1 MNGIMSIKTFYK
13 IQKEIEDRSW
23 RHQPT
28 KPVLPCLGNEFI
40 AIRGK
45 IERIDKEV
53 EEHGFEIESYE
64 HVKKSIQKMREGAKV
79 GAILGTL
86 RGQYGLT
93 GGAYVEPAR
102 IKANFVNVQINN
114 EIYRGWV
121 GDCPFQ
127 VGDEVEVVVEWQ
139 NDHYELYAI
148 AKPDER
154 IISVCPNCFRGRWAY
169 FFYTFP
175 RAIITLLIILLVMT
189 GFYIHYNDLDSVLTL
204 DEEYTEYI
212 SVLTFFFGSLT
223 TLALYMAI
231 KDSLT
236 TKVKIAEQIF
246 KALNLE
252 KLTRIDLRK
261 KTNRKVRRL
270 KRQGTYQSNS
280 LKPKIILLTW
290 TNDNYLFYY

>member
-1 MNGIMSIKTFYK
+1 MSIKDFYK
-13 IQKEIEDRSW
+13 IQKEVEDRSW

-53 EEHGFEIESYE
+53 EKAGFEIESYE
-64 HVKKSIQKMREGAKV
+64 HVKKSIQKMHEGAKI

-102 IKANFVNVQINN
+102 IKANFVNIQINN

-121 GDCPFQ
+121 GDCPFEA
-127 VGDEVEVVVEWQ
+127 GDEVEVVVEWH

-175 RAIITLLIILLVMT
+175 RTIIIWFISLLV
-189 GFYIHYNDLDSVLTL
+189 I
-204 DEEYTEYI
+204 
-212 SVLTFFFGSLT
+212 TFFMSNSIDELLSLNKSF
-223 TLALYMAI
+223 LNRVLVIAYNMGFIAILGLYMAI

-290 TNDNYLFYY
+290 MNDNYLFYY

>member
-1 MNGIMSIKTFYK
+1 MSIKDFYK

-28 KPVLPCLGNEFI
+28 KPVLPCWGNEFI

-53 EEHGFEIESYE
+53 EKAGFEIESYE
-64 HVKKSIQKMREGAKV
+64 HVKKSIQKMHEGAKI

-175 RAIITLLIILLVMT
+175 RTIIIWFISLLV
-189 GFYIHYNDLDSVLTL
+189 I
-204 DEEYTEYI
+204 
-212 SVLTFFFGSLT
+212 TFFMSNSIDELLSLNKSF
-223 TLALYMAI
+223 LNKVLVIAYNMGFIAILGLYMAI

-261 KTNRKVRRL
+261 KTNRKVRKL

-290 TNDNYLFYY
+290 MNDNYLFYY

>member
-1 MNGIMSIKTFYK
+1 MSIKDFYK
-13 IQKEIEDRSW
+13 IQKEVENRSW

-28 KPVLPCLGNEFI
+28 KPVLPCWGNEFI
-40 AIRGK
+40 AIRGR

-53 EEHGFEIESYE
+53 GEAGFEIESYE
-64 HVKKSIQKMREGAKV
+64 HVKKSIQKMHEGAKI
-79 GAILGTL
+79 GAILGIFH
-86 RGQYGLT
+86 GQYGLT
-93 GGAYVEPAR
+93 GGAYVEPLSR
-102 IKANFVNVQINN
+102 KANFVNVQINN

-175 RAIITLLIILLVMT
+175 RAIITLLIILLVIT
-189 GFYIHYNDLDSVLTL
+189 GLYIYYNDLDSVLTL
-204 DEEYTEYI
+204 DKDYTENI
-212 SVLTFFFGSLT
+212 SLYTFFIGSITILG
-223 TLALYMAI
+223 LYMAI

-290 TNDNYLFYY
+290 MNDNYLFYY

>member
-1 MNGIMSIKTFYK
+1 MSIKTFYK
-13 IQKEIEDRSW
+13 IQKEVEDRSW

-64 HVKKSIQKMREGAKV
+64 HVKKSIQKMREGAKI

-121 GDCPFQ
+121 GDCPFEA
-127 VGDEVEVVVEWQ
+127 GDEVEVVVEWQ

-246 KALNLE
+246 KALNLD

>member
-1 MNGIMSIKTFYK
+1 MSIKDFYK

-53 EEHGFEIESYE
+53 EKAGFEIESYE
-64 HVKKSIQKMREGAKV
+64 HVKKSIQKMHEGAKI
-79 GAILGTL
+79 GAILGAL

-102 IKANFVNVQINN
+102 IKANFVNIQINN

-121 GDCPFQ
+121 GDCPFEA
-127 VGDEVEVVVEWQ
+127 GDEVEVVVEWQ

-175 RAIITLLIILLVMT
+175 RTIIIWFISLLV
-189 GFYIHYNDLDSVLTL
+189 I
-204 DEEYTEYI
+204 
-212 SVLTFFFGSLT
+212 TFFMYNSIDELLSLNKSF
-223 TLALYMAI
+223 LNRVLVIAYNMGFIAILGLYMAI

-270 KRQGTYQSNS
+270 KRQGTYQLNS

-290 TNDNYLFYY
+290 MNDNYLFYY

>member
-1 MNGIMSIKTFYK
+1 MNETMSIKDFYK
-13 IQKEIEDRSW
+13 IQKEVEDRSW

-53 EEHGFEIESYE
+53 EKAGFEIESYE
-64 HVKKSIQKMREGAKV
+64 HVKKSIQKMHEGAKI

-102 IKANFVNVQINN
+102 IKANFVNIQINN

-121 GDCPFQ
+121 GDCPFEA
-127 VGDEVEVVVEWQ
+127 GDEVEVVVEWQ

-175 RAIITLLIILLVMT
+175 RTIIIWFISLLV
-189 GFYIHYNDLDSVLTL
+189 I
-204 DEEYTEYI
+204 
-212 SVLTFFFGSLT
+212 TFFMSNSIDELLSLNKSF
-223 TLALYMAI
+223 LNRVLVIAYNMGFIAILGLYMAI

-290 TNDNYLFYY
+290 MNDNYLFYY

>member
-1 MNGIMSIKTFYK
+1 MNEIMSIKDFYK
-13 IQKEIEDRSW
+13 IQKEVEDRSW

-28 KPVLPCLGNEFI
+28 KPVLPCWGNEFI

-79 GAILGTL
+79 GAILGIF

-93 GGAYVEPAR
+93 GGAYVEPLSR
-102 IKANFVNVQINN
+102 KANFVNVQINN

-121 GDCPFQ
+121 GDCSFEA
-127 VGDEVEVVVEWQ
+127 GDEVEVVVEWQ

-175 RAIITLLIILLVMT
+175 RTIIIWFISLLV
-189 GFYIHYNDLDSVLTL
+189 I
-204 DEEYTEYI
+204 
-212 SVLTFFFGSLT
+212 TF
-223 TLALYMAI
+223 
-231 KDSLT
+231 
-236 TKVKIAEQIF
+236 
-246 KALNLE
+246 
-252 KLTRIDLRK
+252 
-261 KTNRKVRRL
+261 
-270 KRQGTYQSNS
+270 
-280 LKPKIILLTW
+280 
-290 TNDNYLFYY
+290 

>member
-1 MNGIMSIKTFYK
+1 MNEIMSIKTFYK
-13 IQKEIEDRSW
+13 IQKEVEDRSW

-64 HVKKSIQKMREGAKV
+64 HVKKSIQKMREGAKI

-121 GDCPFQ
+121 GDCPFEA
-127 VGDEVEVVVEWQ
+127 GDEVEVVVEWQ

-246 KALNLE
+246 KALNLD

>member
-1 MNGIMSIKTFYK
+1 MSIKDFYK
-13 IQKEIEDRSW
+13 IQKEVEDRSW

-79 GAILGTL
+79 GVILGIF

-175 RAIITLLIILLVMT
+175 RTIIIWFISLLV
-189 GFYIHYNDLDSVLTL
+189 I
-204 DEEYTEYI
+204 
-212 SVLTFFFGSLT
+212 TFFMSNSIDELLSLNKSF
-223 TLALYMAI
+223 LNRVLVIAYNMGFIAILGLYMAI

-290 TNDNYLFYY
+290 MNDNYLFYY

>member
-1 MNGIMSIKTFYK
+1 MSIKDFYK
-13 IQKEIEDRSW
+13 IQKEVEDRSW

-121 GDCPFQ
+121 GDCPFEA
-127 VGDEVEVVVEWQ
+127 GDEVEVVVEWQ

-212 SVLTFFFGSLT
+212 SVLIFFFGSLT

-290 TNDNYLFYY
+290 MNDNYLFYY

>member
-1 MNGIMSIKTFYK
+1 MNGIMSIKDFYK
-13 IQKEIEDRSW
+13 IQKEVENRSW

-28 KPVLPCLGNEFI
+28 KPVLPCWGNEFI

-53 EEHGFEIESYE
+53 EKAGFEIESYE
-64 HVKKSIQKMREGAKV
+64 HVKKSIQKMHEGAKI

-102 IKANFVNVQINN
+102 IKANFVNIQINN

-121 GDCPFQ
+121 GDCPFEA
-127 VGDEVEVVVEWQ
+127 GDEVEVVVEWQ

-175 RAIITLLIILLVMT
+175 RTIIIWFISLLV
-189 GFYIHYNDLDSVLTL
+189 I
-204 DEEYTEYI
+204 
-212 SVLTFFFGSLT
+212 TFFMSNSIDELLSLNKSF
-223 TLALYMAI
+223 LNRVLVIAYNMGFIAILGLYMAI

>member
-1 MNGIMSIKTFYK
+1 MSIKTFYK

>member
-1 MNGIMSIKTFYK
+1 MSIKDFYK
-13 IQKEIEDRSW
+13 IQKEVENRSW

-53 EEHGFEIESYE
+53 EKAGFEIESYE
-64 HVKKSIQKMREGAKV
+64 HVKKSIQKMHEGAKI

-102 IKANFVNVQINN
+102 IKANFVNIQINN

-121 GDCPFQ
+121 GDCPFEA
-127 VGDEVEVVVEWQ
+127 GDEVEVVVEWQ

-175 RAIITLLIILLVMT
+175 RTIIIWFISLLV
-189 GFYIHYNDLDSVLTL
+189 I
-204 DEEYTEYI
+204 
-212 SVLTFFFGSLT
+212 TFFMSNSIDELLSLNKSF
-223 TLALYMAI
+223 LNRVLVIAYNMGFIAILGLYMAI

-290 TNDNYLFYY
+290 MNDNYLFYY

>member
-1 MNGIMSIKTFYK
+1 MSIKDFYK
-13 IQKEIEDRSW
+13 IQKEVEDRSW

-53 EEHGFEIESYE
+53 EEAGFEIESYE

>member
-1 MNGIMSIKTFYK
+1 
-13 IQKEIEDRSW
+13 
-23 RHQPT
+23 
-28 KPVLPCLGNEFI
+28 
-40 AIRGK
+40 
-45 IERIDKEV
+45 
-53 EEHGFEIESYE
+53 
-64 HVKKSIQKMREGAKV
+64 
-79 GAILGTL
+79 
-86 RGQYGLT
+86 
-93 GGAYVEPAR
+93 
-102 IKANFVNVQINN
+102 
-114 EIYRGWV
+114 
-121 GDCPFQ
+121 
-127 VGDEVEVVVEWQ
+127 
-139 NDHYELYAI
+139 
-148 AKPDER
+148 
-154 IISVCPNCFRGRWAY
+154 
-169 FFYTFP
+169 
-175 RAIITLLIILLVMT
+175 MT

>member
-1 MNGIMSIKTFYK
+1 MSIKDFYK
-13 IQKEIEDRSW
+13 IQKEVEDRSW

-64 HVKKSIQKMREGAKV
+64 HVKKSIKKMREGAKI
-79 GAILGTL
+79 GAILGIF

-121 GDCPFQ
+121 GDCSFEA
-127 VGDEVEVVVEWQ
+127 GDEVEVVVEWQ

>member
-1 MNGIMSIKTFYK
+1 MSIKDFYK
-13 IQKEIEDRSW
+13 IQKEVEDRSW

-64 HVKKSIQKMREGAKV
+64 HVKKSIKKMREGAKI
-79 GAILGTL
+79 GAILGIF

-212 SVLTFFFGSLT
+212 SVLIFFFGSLT

>member
-1 MNGIMSIKTFYK
+1 MSLKTFYK
-13 IQKEIEDRSW
+13 TQKEIEDRSW

-28 KPVLPCLGNEFI
+28 KPVLPCWGNEFI
-40 AIRGK
+40 AIRGR

-53 EEHGFEIESYE
+53 GEAGFEIESYE
-64 HVKKSIQKMREGAKV
+64 HVKKSIQKMHEGGKI
-79 GAILGTL
+79 GAILGIFH
-86 RGQYGLT
+86 GQYGLT

-175 RAIITLLIILLVMT
+175 RAIITLLIILLVIT
-189 GFYIHYNDLDSVLTL
+189 GLYIYYNDLDSVLTL
-204 DEEYTEYI
+204 DKDYTENI
-212 SVLTFFFGSLT
+212 SLYTFFIGSITILG
-223 TLALYMAI
+223 LYMAI

-261 KTNRKVRRL
+261 KTNRKVRKL
-270 KRQGTYQSNS
+270 KRQGIYQSNS

-290 TNDNYLFYY
+290 MNDNYLFYY

>member
-1 MNGIMSIKTFYK
+1 MNEIMSIKDFYK
-13 IQKEIEDRSW
+13 IQKEVENRSW

-79 GAILGTL
+79 GAILGIF

-121 GDCPFQ
+121 GDCSFEA
-127 VGDEVEVVVEWQ
+127 GDEVEVVVEWQ

-175 RAIITLLIILLVMT
+175 RAIITLLIISLVMT

-204 DEEYTEYI
+204 NKEYKRYI
-212 SVLTFFFGSLT
+212 SFSTFFFGSVT
-223 TLALYMAI
+223 TLGLYMAI

-290 TNDNYLFYY
+290 MNDNYLFYY

>member
-1 MNGIMSIKTFYK
+1 MSIKDFYK
-13 IQKEIEDRSW
+13 IQKEVENRSW

-64 HVKKSIQKMREGAKV
+64 HVKKSIKKMHEGAKI
-79 GAILGTL
+79 GAILGIF

-102 IKANFVNVQINN
+102 IKANFVNIQINN

-121 GDCPFQ
+121 GDCPFEA
-127 VGDEVEVVVEWQ
+127 GDEVEVVVEWQ

-175 RAIITLLIILLVMT
+175 RTIIIWFISLLV
-189 GFYIHYNDLDSVLTL
+189 I
-204 DEEYTEYI
+204 
-212 SVLTFFFGSLT
+212 TFFMSNSIDELLSLNKSF
-223 TLALYMAI
+223 LNRVLVIAYNMGFIAILGLYMAI

-290 TNDNYLFYY
+290 MNDNYLFYY

>member
-1 MNGIMSIKTFYK
+1 MSIKDFYK
-13 IQKEIEDRSW
+13 IQKEVENRSW

-28 KPVLPCLGNEFI
+28 KPVLPCWGNEFI
-40 AIRGK
+40 AIRGR

-64 HVKKSIQKMREGAKV
+64 HVKKSIKKMREGAKI
-79 GAILGTL
+79 GAILGIF

-93 GGAYVEPAR
+93 GGAYVEPPSR
-102 IKANFVNVQINN
+102 KATFVNVQINN

-121 GDCPFQ
+121 GDCPFEA
-127 VGDEVEVVVEWQ
+127 GDEVEVVVEWQ

-175 RAIITLLIILLVMT
+175 RAIITLLIISLVMT

-204 DEEYTEYI
+204 NKEYKRYI
-212 SVLTFFFGSLT
+212 SFSTFFFGSVT
-223 TLALYMAI
+223 TLGLYMAI

-290 TNDNYLFYY
+290 MNDNYLFYY

>member
-1 MNGIMSIKTFYK
+1 MSIKSFYK

-40 AIRGK
+40 VVRGT

-53 EEHGFEIESYE
+53 GEHGFEIESYE
-64 HVKKSIQKMREGAKV
+64 NVKQSILKTQRGVKI
-79 GAILGTL
+79 GAILGLL

-93 GGAYVEPAR
+93 GGKYVAPAPR
-102 IKANFVNVQINN
+102 KANFVNIQINN

-175 RAIITLLIILLVMT
+175 RTIIIWFISLLV
-189 GFYIHYNDLDSVLTL
+189 I
-204 DEEYTEYI
+204 
-212 SVLTFFFGSLT
+212 TFFMSNSIDELLSLNKSF
-223 TLALYMAI
+223 LNRVLVIAYNMGFIAILGLYMAI

>member
-1 MNGIMSIKTFYK
+1 MSIKDFYK
-13 IQKEIEDRSW
+13 IQKEVEDRSW

-53 EEHGFEIESYE
+53 EKAGFEIESYE
-64 HVKKSIQKMREGAKV
+64 HVKKSIQKMHEGAKI

-102 IKANFVNVQINN
+102 IKANFVNIQINN
-114 EIYRGWV
+114 DIYRGWV
-121 GDCPFQ
+121 GDCPFEA
-127 VGDEVEVVVEWQ
+127 GDEVEVVVEWQ

-175 RAIITLLIILLVMT
+175 RTIIIWFISLLV
-189 GFYIHYNDLDSVLTL
+189 I
-204 DEEYTEYI
+204 
-212 SVLTFFFGSLT
+212 TFFMSNSIDELLSLNKSF
-223 TLALYMAI
+223 LNRVLVIAYNMGFIAILGLYMAI

-290 TNDNYLFYY
+290 MNDNYLFYY

>member
-1 MNGIMSIKTFYK
+1 MNEIMSIKDFYK
-13 IQKEIEDRSW
+13 IQKEVEDRSW

-53 EEHGFEIESYE
+53 EKAGFEIESYE
-64 HVKKSIQKMREGAKV
+64 HVKKSIQKMHEGAKI

-102 IKANFVNVQINN
+102 IKANFVNIQINN

-121 GDCPFQ
+121 GDCPFEA
-127 VGDEVEVVVEWQ
+127 GDEVEVVVEWQ

-175 RAIITLLIILLVMT
+175 RTIIIWFISLLV
-189 GFYIHYNDLDSVLTL
+189 I
-204 DEEYTEYI
+204 
-212 SVLTFFFGSLT
+212 TFFMSNSIDELLSLNKSF
-223 TLALYMAI
+223 LNRVLVIAYNMGFIAILGLYMAI

-270 KRQGTYQSNS
+270 KRQGTYQLNS

-290 TNDNYLFYY
+290 MNDNYLFYY

>member
-1 MNGIMSIKTFYK
+1 MSIKDFYK
-13 IQKEIEDRSW
+13 IQKEVEDRSW

-53 EEHGFEIESYE
+53 EKAGFEIESYE
-64 HVKKSIQKMREGAKV
+64 HVKKSIQKMHEGAKI

-102 IKANFVNVQINN
+102 IKANFVNIQINN

-121 GDCPFQ
+121 GDCPFEA
-127 VGDEVEVVVEWQ
+127 GDEVEVVVEWQ

-175 RAIITLLIILLVMT
+175 RTIIIWFISLLV
-189 GFYIHYNDLDSVLTL
+189 I
-204 DEEYTEYI
+204 
-212 SVLTFFFGSLT
+212 TFFMSNSIDELLSLNKSF
-223 TLALYMAI
+223 LNRVLVIAYNMGFIAILGLYMAI

-270 KRQGTYQSNS
+270 KRQGTYQLNS

-290 TNDNYLFYY
+290 MNDNYLFYY

>member
-1 MNGIMSIKTFYK
+1 MSIKDFYK

-53 EEHGFEIESYE
+53 EKAGFEIESYE
-64 HVKKSIQKMREGAKV
+64 HVKKSIQKMHEGAKI

-102 IKANFVNVQINN
+102 IKANFVNIQINN

-121 GDCPFQ
+121 GDCPFEA
-127 VGDEVEVVVEWQ
+127 GDEVEVVVEWQ

-175 RAIITLLIILLVMT
+175 RTIIIWFISLLV
-189 GFYIHYNDLDSVLTL
+189 I
-204 DEEYTEYI
+204 
-212 SVLTFFFGSLT
+212 TFFMSNSIDELLSLNKSF
-223 TLALYMAI
+223 LNRVLVIAYNMGFIAILGLYMAI

>member
-1 MNGIMSIKTFYK
+1 MSIKDFYK
-13 IQKEIEDRSW
+13 IQKEVENRSW

-79 GAILGTL
+79 GAILGIF

-175 RAIITLLIILLVMT
+175 RTIIIWFISLLV
-189 GFYIHYNDLDSVLTL
+189 I
-204 DEEYTEYI
+204 
-212 SVLTFFFGSLT
+212 TFFMSNSIDELLSLNKSF
-223 TLALYMAI
+223 LNRVLVIAYNMGFIAILGLYMAI

>member
-1 MNGIMSIKTFYK
+1 MSIKDFYK
-13 IQKEIEDRSW
+13 IQKEVENRSW

-79 GAILGTL
+79 GAILGIF

-102 IKANFVNVQINN
+102 IKANFVNIQINN

-121 GDCPFQ
+121 GDCPFEA
-127 VGDEVEVVVEWQ
+127 GDEVEVVVEWQ

-175 RAIITLLIILLVMT
+175 RTIIIWFISLLV
-189 GFYIHYNDLDSVLTL
+189 I
-204 DEEYTEYI
+204 
-212 SVLTFFFGSLT
+212 TFFMSNSIDELLSLNKSF
-223 TLALYMAI
+223 LNRVLVIAYNMGFIAILGLYMAI

-290 TNDNYLFYY
+290 MNDNYLFYY

>member
-1 MNGIMSIKTFYK
+1 MSIKDFYK
-13 IQKEIEDRSW
+13 IQKEVENRSW

-53 EEHGFEIESYE
+53 EKAGFEIESYE
-64 HVKKSIQKMREGAKV
+64 HVKKSIQKMHEGAKI

-102 IKANFVNVQINN
+102 IKANFVNIQINN
-114 EIYRGWV
+114 DIYRGWV
-121 GDCPFQ
+121 GDCPFEA
-127 VGDEVEVVVEWQ
+127 GDEVEVVVEWQ

-175 RAIITLLIILLVMT
+175 RTIIIWFISLLV
-189 GFYIHYNDLDSVLTL
+189 I
-204 DEEYTEYI
+204 
-212 SVLTFFFGSLT
+212 TFFMSNSIDELLSLNKSF
-223 TLALYMAI
+223 LNRVLVIAYNMGFIAILGLYMAI

-290 TNDNYLFYY
+290 MNDNYLFYY

>member
-1 MNGIMSIKTFYK
+1 MSIKDFYK
-13 IQKEIEDRSW
+13 IQKEVEDRSW

-121 GDCPFQ
+121 GDCPFEA
-127 VGDEVEVVVEWQ
+127 GDEVEVVVEWQ

-246 KALNLE
+246 KALNLD

>member
-1 MNGIMSIKTFYK
+1 MNEIMSIKDFYK
-13 IQKEIEDRSW
+13 IQKEVENRSW

-28 KPVLPCLGNEFI
+28 KPVLPCWGNEFI

-53 EEHGFEIESYE
+53 EKAGFEIESYE
-64 HVKKSIQKMREGAKV
+64 HVKKSIQKMHEGAKI
-79 GAILGTL
+79 GAILGAL

-93 GGAYVEPAR
+93 GGAYVEPLSR
-102 IKANFVNVQINN
+102 KANFVNVQINN

-121 GDCPFQ
+121 GDCSFEA
-127 VGDEVEVVVEWQ
+127 GDEVEVVVEWQ

-175 RAIITLLIILLVMT
+175 RAIITLLIISLVMT

-204 DEEYTEYI
+204 NKEYKRYI
-212 SVLTFFFGSLT
+212 SFSTFFFGSVT
-223 TLALYMAI
+223 TLGLYMAI

-270 KRQGTYQSNS
+270 KRQGTYQLNS

-290 TNDNYLFYY
+290 MNDNYLFYY

>member
-1 MNGIMSIKTFYK
+1 MNGIMSIKDFYK
-13 IQKEIEDRSW
+13 IQKEVEDRSW

-53 EEHGFEIESYE
+53 EKAGFEIESYE
-64 HVKKSIQKMREGAKV
+64 HVKKSIQKMHEGAKI

-102 IKANFVNVQINN
+102 IKANFVNIQINN

-121 GDCPFQ
+121 GDCPFEA
-127 VGDEVEVVVEWQ
+127 GDEVEVVVEWQ

-175 RAIITLLIILLVMT
+175 RTIIIWFISLLV
-189 GFYIHYNDLDSVLTL
+189 I
-204 DEEYTEYI
+204 
-212 SVLTFFFGSLT
+212 TFFMSNSIDELLSLNKSF
-223 TLALYMAI
+223 LNRVLVIAYNMGFIAILGLYMAI

>member
-1 MNGIMSIKTFYK
+1 MNGIMSIKDFYK
-13 IQKEIEDRSW
+13 IQKEVENRSW

-28 KPVLPCLGNEFI
+28 KPVLPCWGNEFI
-40 AIRGK
+40 AIRGR

-64 HVKKSIQKMREGAKV
+64 HVKKSIKKMREGAKI
-79 GAILGTL
+79 GAILGIF

-93 GGAYVEPAR
+93 GGAYVEPPSR
-102 IKANFVNVQINN
+102 KATFVNVQINN

-121 GDCPFQ
+121 GDCPFEA
-127 VGDEVEVVVEWQ
+127 GDEVEVVVEWQ

-148 AKPDER
+148 AKPCER
-154 IISVCPNCFRGRWAY
+154 IISTCPNCFRGRWAY

-212 SVLTFFFGSLT
+212 SVLIFFFGSLT

>member
-1 MNGIMSIKTFYK
+1 MSIKSFYK

-40 AIRGK
+40 VVRGT

-53 EEHGFEIESYE
+53 GEHGFEIESYE
-64 HVKKSIQKMREGAKV
+64 NVKQSILKTQRGVKI
-79 GAILGTL
+79 GAILGLL

-93 GGAYVEPAR
+93 GGKYVAPAPR
-102 IKANFVNVQINN
+102 KANFVNIQINN

-175 RAIITLLIILLVMT
+175 RAIITLLIISLVMT

-204 DEEYTEYI
+204 NKEYKRYI
-212 SVLTFFFGSLT
+212 SFSTFFFGSVT
-223 TLALYMAI
+223 TLGLYMAI

>member
-1 MNGIMSIKTFYK
+1 MNEIMSIKTFYK
-13 IQKEIEDRSW
+13 IQKEVEDRSW

-53 EEHGFEIESYE
+53 EKAGFEIESYE
-64 HVKKSIQKMREGAKV
+64 HVKKSIQKMHEGAKI

-93 GGAYVEPAR
+93 GGAYVEPLSR
-102 IKANFVNVQINN
+102 KANFVNVQINN

-121 GDCPFQ
+121 GDCPFEA
-127 VGDEVEVVVEWQ
+127 GDEVEVVVEWQ

-175 RAIITLLIILLVMT
+175 RTIIIWFISLLV
-189 GFYIHYNDLDSVLTL
+189 I
-204 DEEYTEYI
+204 
-212 SVLTFFFGSLT
+212 TFFMSNSIDELLSLNKSF
-223 TLALYMAI
+223 LNRVLVIAYNMGFIAILGLYMAI

-290 TNDNYLFYY
+290 MNDNYLFYY

>member
-1 MNGIMSIKTFYK
+1 MSIKDFYK

-175 RAIITLLIILLVMT
+175 RAIITLLIISLVMT

-204 DEEYTEYI
+204 NKEYKRYI
-212 SVLTFFFGSLT
+212 SFSTFFFGSVT
-223 TLALYMAI
+223 TLGLYMAI

>member
-1 MNGIMSIKTFYK
+1 MNGIMSIKDFYK
-13 IQKEIEDRSW
+13 IQKEVENRSW

-169 FFYTFP
+169 FFYTLP
-175 RAIITLLIILLVMT
+175 RSIVILLFILLFFTCLDIYSYGLNEVLSLNKKYIDNIITAAIA
-189 GFYIHYNDLDSVLTL
+189 
-204 DEEYTEYI
+204 
-212 SVLTFFFGSLT
+212 FGLFVFIG
-223 TLALYMAI
+223 LYMAI

>member
-1 MNGIMSIKTFYK
+1 MNEIMSIKDFYK
-13 IQKEIEDRSW
+13 IQKEVENRSW

-53 EEHGFEIESYE
+53 EKAGFEIESYE
-64 HVKKSIQKMREGAKV
+64 HVKKSIQKMHEGAKI

-121 GDCPFQ
+121 GDCPFEA
-127 VGDEVEVVVEWQ
+127 GDEVEVVVEWQ

-175 RAIITLLIILLVMT
+175 RTIIIWFISLLV
-189 GFYIHYNDLDSVLTL
+189 I
-204 DEEYTEYI
+204 
-212 SVLTFFFGSLT
+212 TFFMSNSIDELLSLNKSF
-223 TLALYMAI
+223 LNRVLVIAYNMGFIAILGLYMAI